1 MEVVNIDEAKQL
13 ANYFS
18 DGSPGYILEFN
29 NLEWDLYTKKIV
41 GFRIQERFGGSKGN
55 SFKEFLVSED
65 ISDHLKFKL
74 IYSLNE
80 TMKQIA
86 SIRQFENPSSYKSP
100 KMNPLVT
107 LLIEEAYHKKDS
119 ARLLNGTKFSKEVNL
134 EYIQQLPTRI
144 SKDIQNKDFDSVL
157 TKSNTMIDEVL
168 KYIIENTKGKS
179 IDNNT
184 VRSKDLRNQA
194 FERLNIKIDKDMD
207 KRIKALVGALN
218 TLSDKILEMRNSQGD
233 AHAQGSRRIVINE
246 EEAILTANSAMILCE
261 YLFRKYEKRKRFS
274 DAKES

>member
-1 MEVVNIDEAKQL
+1 
-13 ANYFS
+13 
-18 DGSPGYILEFN
+18 
-29 NLEWDLYTKKIV
+29 
-41 GFRIQERFGGSKGN
+41 
-55 SFKEFLVSED
+55 
-65 ISDHLKFKL
+65 
-74 IYSLNE
+74 
-80 TMKQIA
+80 
-86 SIRQFENPSSYKSP
+86 
-100 KMNPLVT
+100 
-107 LLIEEAYHKKDS
+107 
-119 ARLLNGTKFSKEVNL
+119 
-134 EYIQQLPTRI
+134 
-144 SKDIQNKDFDSVL
+144 
-157 TKSNTMIDEVL
+157 MIDEVL

-274 DAKES
+274 DAEES

>member
-1 MEVVNIDEAKQL
+1 
-13 ANYFS
+13 
-18 DGSPGYILEFN
+18 
-29 NLEWDLYTKKIV
+29 
-41 GFRIQERFGGSKGN
+41 
-55 SFKEFLVSED
+55 
-65 ISDHLKFKL
+65 
-74 IYSLNE
+74 
-80 TMKQIA
+80 
-86 SIRQFENPSSYKSP
+86 
-100 KMNPLVT
+100 MNPLVT

-194 FERLNIKIDKDMD
+194 FERLNIKLTKIWI

-233 AHAQGSRRIVINE
+233 AHAQGSGG
-246 EEAILTANSAMILCE
+246 L
-261 YLFRKYEKRKRFS
+261 
-274 DAKES
+274 

>member
-1 MEVVNIDEAKQL
+1 M
-13 ANYFS
+13 
-18 DGSPGYILEFN
+18 
-29 NLEWDLYTKKIV
+29 
-41 GFRIQERFGGSKGN
+41 
-55 SFKEFLVSED
+55 
-65 ISDHLKFKL
+65 
-74 IYSLNE
+74 
-80 TMKQIA
+80 
-86 SIRQFENPSSYKSP
+86 
-100 KMNPLVT
+100 
-107 LLIEEAYHKKDS
+107 
-119 ARLLNGTKFSKEVNL
+119 NL

-274 DAKES
+274 DAQES

>member
-1 MEVVNIDEAKQL
+1 
-13 ANYFS
+13 
-18 DGSPGYILEFN
+18 
-29 NLEWDLYTKKIV
+29 
-41 GFRIQERFGGSKGN
+41 
-55 SFKEFLVSED
+55 
-65 ISDHLKFKL
+65 
-74 IYSLNE
+74 
-80 TMKQIA
+80 
-86 SIRQFENPSSYKSP
+86 
-100 KMNPLVT
+100 MNPLVT

-194 FERLNIKIDKDMD
+194 FERLNIKLTKIWI

-261 YLFRKYEKRKRFS
+261 YLFRKYEKK
-274 DAKES
+274 KVQ